1 MSKKAPAPVIPELP
15 DLILPVEHD
24 FKKLEKKN
32 QKIWNIK
39 EFDQRGF
46 MHHQRHLEDRLK
58 EEKKKARDLE
68 KQLQNTRKKIADL
81 NKQLDDY
88 K

>member
-1 MSKKAPAPVIPELP
+1 MSKKVQNLP
-15 DLILPVEHD
+15 DLVLPVEQN
-24 FKKLEKKN
+24 FRLLEKKE
-32 QKIWNIK
+32 QRIWKIK
-39 EFDQRGF
+39 EFDQTGF

-68 KQLQNTRKKIADL
+68 KQLQSVRKKISDI